1 MPGNQILSEA
11 FTLKYIL
18 EKIRSLFLLQELQHD
33 VINLTFL
40 THINHRNDS
49 VRKTTFVQQMRSKEK
64 SLLCCTVPR
73 RSEEESDS
81 TREP

>member
-49 VRKTTFVQQMRSKEK
+49 VRKTTFV
-64 SLLCCTVPR
+64 
-73 RSEEESDS
+73 
-81 TREP
+81 